1 MASRQ
6 IQLMHLFIYLFDHAK
21 ILEHA
26 KSQNCFQKRPRQ
38 RLFKDTLIARQRLH
52 RRDRVETAVSA
63 DLVWSREMRVRRSIF
78 RRGDIFM
85 ALELSYALNKFNHD
99 FPEEPCFGM
108 WGGADEY

>member
-1 MASRQ
+1 MSPYLGPVQ
-6 IQLMHLFIYLFDHAK
+6 STLIYLRTMPFK

-26 KSQNCFQKRPRQ
+26 KSQNCFQKNPRQ

-85 ALELSYALNKFNHD
+85 ALELSYALNLITTFVL
-99 FPEEPCFGM
+99 
-108 WGGADEY
+108 

>member
-85 ALELSYALNKFNHD
+85 ALELSYALNLITTFVL
-99 FPEEPCFGM
+99 
-108 WGGADEY
+108 